1 MKYLWKR
8 SVSQLNLK
16 GTGKVFKF
24 TLTQQLKSRTFRI
37 TTVVILIMTILI
49 ASAVNII
56 PALISNDDDN
66 EVTTL
71 GDIDVKEVY
80 VLNESDLDIDIVSAL
95 SAEMPSANV
104 AKLEK
109 TEESIIEELEETT
122 ENKILIKLSKDETGY
137 SILSIKPPNITV
149 DEDDLILYYT
159 KSVVESGRL
168 LSAGVNAD
176 DVEMLLS
183 SISAESITAGEE
195 VKGLAEVLTE
205 IYVPMISGLVLF
217 LLIYLYGYWVA
228 TSIVAEKSSRVMEL
242 LLTSV
247 KPLAVVL
254 GKLIAMGTLA
264 LTQFTL
270 LLLSAGI
277 SYKISGGFAD
287 SMAGESYNPLDLS
300 TLTNA
305 FTPLNIIVVLIIF
318 ILGYVLYAEMN
329 AIAGATI
336 SSAEDM
342 QMAVMPVN
350 LIAVVGFYL
359 SYFSPAVD
367 NEMLNTIV
375 ALCPISSPF
384 ALPTMIIMD
393 KISIGMAFAS
403 ILILVVT
410 IVIVLL
416 FAARIYSSIV
426 LHTGNRLR
434 IKDLFS
440 IYKQK

>member
-1 MKYLWKR
+1 M
-8 SVSQLNLK
+8 NLK

-24 TLTQQLKSRTFRI
+24 TLTQQLKSKTFRI
-37 TTVVILIMTILI
+37 TTVVILIISILI
-49 ASAVNII
+49 AASINIV
-56 PALISNDDDN
+56 PALISKDDNN
-66 EVTTL
+66 EVTSL
-71 GDIDVKEVY
+71 GDIDVKDVY

-104 AKLEK
+104 LELDQS
-109 TEESIIEELEETT
+109 EENIIEELKETT
-122 ENKILIKLSKDETGY
+122 ENKILLKLTKEETGY
-137 SILSIKPPNITV
+137 TILSIKPPNITI
-149 DEDDLILYYT
+149 DKDDLILYYT

-168 LSAGVNAD
+168 LGAGVSSD
-176 DVEMLLS
+176 DLEMLLA

-195 VKGLAEVLTE
+195 VKGLAEMLTE

-264 LTQFTL
+264 LSQFTL
-270 LLLSAGI
+270 LLLSSGI
-277 SYKISGGFAD
+277 SYKVSGRFAN
-287 SMAGESYNPLDLS
+287 SMAGENYNPLDLS
-300 TLTNA
+300 AITNA
-305 FTPLNIIVVLIIF
+305 FTPLNIIVVLVIF

-350 LIAVVGFYL
+350 FIALAGFYL

-367 NEMLNTIV
+367 NEALNTIV

-384 ALPTMIIMD
+384 ALPTMILMD
-393 KISIGMAFAS
+393 KISISMALAS
-403 ILILVVT
+403 ILILVVS

-416 FAARIYSSIV
+416 FTARIYSSIV
-426 LHTGNRLR
+426 LHTGNRLK

>member
-1 MKYLWKR
+1 M
-8 SVSQLNLK
+8 SQLNLK

-37 TTVVILIMTILI
+37 TTIVILIISILI
-49 ASAVNII
+49 AASVNII

-66 EVTTL
+66 EVTAL
-71 GDIDVKEVY
+71 GDIDIKEVY
-80 VLNESDLDIDIVSAL
+80 VLNESGLDIDIVSAL

-104 AKLEK
+104 AELEK
-109 TEESIIEELEETT
+109 NEASIIEELEETT
-122 ENKILIKLSKDETGY
+122 EKRILIKLTKEEAGY
-137 SILSIKPPNITV
+137 SILSIKPPNATV

-168 LSAGVNAD
+168 LNAGVSAE
-176 DVEMLLS
+176 DVEMLLT
-183 SISAESITAGEE
+183 SISVESIMAGEE
-195 VKGLAEVLTE
+195 VKGLAEILTE
-205 IYVPMISGLVLF
+205 LYVPMISGLVLF

-264 LTQFTL
+264 LSQFTL
-270 LLLSAGI
+270 LLLSAGV

-287 SMAGESYNPLDLS
+287 SIAGASYTPLDLS
-300 TLTNA
+300 ALTNA
-305 FTPLNIIVVLIIF
+305 FTPLNIIVVLVIF

-350 LIAVVGFYL
+350 FIAVAGFYL

-367 NEMLNTIV
+367 SEVLNSVV

-393 KISIGMAFAS
+393 KISIGMAVVS
-403 ILILVVT
+403 ILILVAT

-416 FAARIYSSIV
+416 FAAKIYSSIV
-426 LHTGNRLR
+426 LHTGNRLKF
-434 IKDLFS
+434 KDLFS

>member
-1 MKYLWKR
+1 MN
-8 SVSQLNLK
+8 LN

-24 TLTQQLKSRTFRI
+24 TITQQLKSRTFRI
-37 TTVVILIMTILI
+37 TTIVILVISILI
-49 ASAVNII
+49 AASLNII
-56 PALISNDDDN
+56 PALISKDDG
-66 EVTTL
+66 EKAPTL

-80 VLNESDLDIDIVSAL
+80 VLDESGLNIDIVSAL
-95 SAEMPSANV
+95 SAEMPKANIV
-104 AKLEK
+104 KLEQD
-109 TEESIIEELEETT
+109 EESIIDELVETT
-122 ENKILIKLSKDETGY
+122 ESKILLKLTKDESGY

-149 DEDDLILYYT
+149 DKDDLTLYYT
-159 KSVVESGRL
+159 KSIIESGRL
-168 LSAGVNAD
+168 LNAGVSEA
-176 DVEMLLS
+176 DVEMLLAN
-183 SISAESITAGEE
+183 ISAESIEAGEE
-195 VKGLAEVLTE
+195 VKSLAEILTE
-205 IYVPMISGLVLF
+205 IYVPMASGIILF

-264 LTQFTL
+264 LTQFAL
-270 LLLSAGI
+270 LLASAGI
-277 SYKISGGFAD
+277 SYKISGGFAN
-287 SMAGESYNPLDLS
+287 SMAGENYNPLDLS
-300 TLTNA
+300 TLTDA

-318 ILGYVLYAEMN
+318 ILGYILYAEMN

-350 LIAVVGFYL
+350 FIAIVGFYL

-367 NEMLNTIV
+367 NDVLNTIV

-393 KISIGMAFAS
+393 KISIGMALAS
-403 ILILVVT
+403 ILILIAT

-416 FAARIYSSIV
+416 FAARVYSSIV

-434 IKDLFS
+434 LKDLFS
-440 IYKQK
+440 IYRQK

>member
-1 MKYLWKR
+1 MKYLLKR
-8 SVSQLNLK
+8 SVSQLNLN

-24 TLTQQLKSRTFRI
+24 TITQQLKSRTFRI
-37 TTVVILIMTILI
+37 TTIVILVISILI
-49 ASAVNII
+49 AASLNII
-56 PALISNDDDN
+56 PALISKDDG
-66 EVTTL
+66 EKAPTL

-80 VLNESDLDIDIVSAL
+80 VLDESGLNIDIVSAL
-95 SAEMPSANV
+95 SAEMPKANIV
-104 AKLEK
+104 KLEQD
-109 TEESIIEELEETT
+109 EESIIDELVETT
-122 ENKILIKLSKDETGY
+122 ESKILLKLTKDESGY

-149 DEDDLILYYT
+149 DKDDLTLYYT
-159 KSVVESGRL
+159 KSIIESGRL
-168 LSAGVNAD
+168 LNAGVSEA
-176 DVEMLLS
+176 DVEMLLAN
-183 SISAESITAGEE
+183 ISAESIEAGEE
-195 VKGLAEVLTE
+195 VKSLAEILTE
-205 IYVPMISGLVLF
+205 IYVPMASGIILF

-264 LTQFTL
+264 LTQFAL
-270 LLLSAGI
+270 LLASAGI
-277 SYKISGGFAD
+277 SYKISGGFAN
-287 SMAGESYNPLDLS
+287 SMAGENYNPLDLS
-300 TLTNA
+300 TLTDA

-318 ILGYVLYAEMN
+318 ILGYILYAEMN

-350 LIAVVGFYL
+350 FIAIVGFYL

-367 NEMLNTIV
+367 NDVLNTIV

-393 KISIGMAFAS
+393 KISIGMALAS
-403 ILILVVT
+403 ILILIAT

-416 FAARIYSSIV
+416 FAARVYSSIV

-434 IKDLFS
+434 LKDLFS
-440 IYKQK
+440 IYRQK